1 MPVPFADQKLLL
13 DELVAVVRALE
24 RGERAFRPPAAFS
37 THARDMHLAGL
48 AQSIAQAYTRVEGLL
63 NFVARQV
70 DADPVVG
77 ESWHRM
83 LLIRVRQP
91 RTGVRPAVISSESSE
106 ELRELLSFRHVVRSH
121 YPTELEEPPVRAHLA
136 RLVRATRRFSR
147 EYRRFLAQMAPR
159 ATVPRKRRRKARVG
173 H

>member
-1 MPVPFADQKLLL
+1 MPEPFADQRLLL

-24 RGERAFRPPAAFS
+24 RGERAFRPPVAFS

-48 AQSIAQAYTRVEGLL
+48 AQSIAQAYTRMEGLL
-63 NFVARQV
+63 NFIARQV

-83 LLIRVRQP
+83 LLARVQRP
-91 RTGVRPAVISSESSE
+91 RTGARPAVISAASSE

-121 YPTELEEPPVRAHLA
+121 YPSELEEERVREHLA

-147 EYRRFLAQMAPR
+147 EYRRFLAQMTPR
-159 ATVPRKRRRKARVG
+159 ATVPRKRRRNAPG
-173 H
+173 GD